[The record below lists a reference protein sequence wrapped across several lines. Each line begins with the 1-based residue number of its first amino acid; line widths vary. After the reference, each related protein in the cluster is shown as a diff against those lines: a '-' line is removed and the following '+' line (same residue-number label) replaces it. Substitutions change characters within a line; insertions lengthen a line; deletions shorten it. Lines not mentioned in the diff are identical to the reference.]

1 MGMDAKISAGKQTGE
16 GGSARR
22 ERTGSDLA
30 SHGVDGPA
38 LVAGSDD
45 GCGGIEVRQTT
56 SFIEL
61 SIEAGIPQFP
71 LGALFLNFVHFL
83 LPTDYVLSASKL

>member
-30 SHGVDGPA
+30 SHRVDGPA

-61 SIEAGIPQFP
+61 SMEAGI
-71 LGALFLNFVHFL
+71 LLGGNGALRAMLVVEHIGRRL
-83 LPTDYVLSASKL
+83 TRC